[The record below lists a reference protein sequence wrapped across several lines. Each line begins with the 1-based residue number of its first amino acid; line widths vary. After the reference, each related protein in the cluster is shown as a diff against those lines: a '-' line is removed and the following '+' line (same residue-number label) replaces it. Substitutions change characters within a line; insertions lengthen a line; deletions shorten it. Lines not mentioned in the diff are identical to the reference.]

1 LLSLMKL
8 SDAQKDYYRKLAK
21 EEGYRSR
28 SAYKLIQ
35 LNKDYRILKP
45 GYSVVD
51 LGCAP
56 GGWLQVART
65 VVSQSGKVIGV
76 DIEKVAQLE
85 GTTILQGDIEN
96 AGTIDLLMQTLNG
109 KANAVLSDI
118 SPKISGIWDIDHS
131 KQISLSKS
139 SMNIATKTLVGGGN
153 AVLKV
158 FEGEFLN
165 GFNKEVKAYFNKV
178 LMTKPVAS
186 RQQSSE
192 LYMVCL
198 GFKLNE

>member
-1 LLSLMKL
+1 MKL

-139 SMNIATKTLVGGGN
+139 SMNIATETLVRGGN

>member
-1 LLSLMKL
+1 MKL

-76 DIEKVAQLE
+76 DIEKVAQLK

>member
-1 LLSLMKL
+1 MKL

-85 GTTILQGDIEN
+85 GATILQGDIEN
-96 AGTIDLLMQTLNG
+96 AGTIDLLIQTLNG

-198 GFKLNE
+198 GFKLND

>member
-1 LLSLMKL
+1 
-8 SDAQKDYYRKLAK
+8 
-21 EEGYRSR
+21 
-28 SAYKLIQ
+28 
-35 LNKDYRILKP
+35 
-45 GYSVVD
+45 
-51 LGCAP
+51 
-56 GGWLQVART
+56 VART
-65 VVSQSGKVIGV
+65 AVSQGGKVIGV

-85 GTTILQGDIEN
+85 GTTILQCDIEN

-109 KANAVLSDI
+109 KANTILSDI

-139 SMNIATKTLVGGGN
+139 SMNIATETLVRGGN

-198 GFKLNE
+198 GFRSNE

>member
-1 LLSLMKL
+1 MKL

-65 VVSQSGKVIGV
+65 VVNQSGKVIGV

-158 FEGEFLN
+158 FEGELLN

>member
-1 LLSLMKL
+1 MKL

-158 FEGEFLN
+158 FEGELLN

>member
-1 LLSLMKL
+1 MKL

-76 DIEKVAQLE
+76 DIEKVAQLK

-96 AGTIDLLMQTLNG
+96 AGTIELLMQTLNG

-158 FEGEFLN
+158 FEGELLN

>member
-1 LLSLMKL
+1 MKL

-139 SMNIATKTLVGGGN
+139 CMNIATKTLVGGGN
-153 AVLKV
+153 VVLKV

>member
-1 LLSLMKL
+1 MKL

>member
-1 LLSLMKL
+1 
-8 SDAQKDYYRKLAK
+8 
-21 EEGYRSR
+21 
-28 SAYKLIQ
+28 
-35 LNKDYRILKP
+35 
-45 GYSVVD
+45 
-51 LGCAP
+51 
-56 GGWLQVART
+56 VART
-65 VVSQSGKVIGV
+65 AVSQSGKVIGV

-96 AGTIDLLMQTLNG
+96 ADTIDLLMQTLNG
-109 KANAVLSDI
+109 KANTILSDI

-139 SMNIATKTLVGGGN
+139 SMNIATETLVRGGN

-178 LMTKPVAS
+178 LMTKPEAS

-198 GFKLNE
+198 GFRSNE

>member
-1 LLSLMKL
+1 MKL

-109 KANAVLSDI
+109 KANTILSDI

-139 SMNIATKTLVGGGN
+139 SMNIATETLVRGGN

-198 GFKLNE
+198 GFRSNE

>member
-1 LLSLMKL
+1 MKL

-28 SAYKLIQ
+28 SAFKLIQ
-35 LNKDYRILKP
+35 LNKAYRILKP

-65 VVSQSGKVIGV
+65 AVSQSGKVIGV

-109 KANAVLSDI
+109 KANTLLSDI

-139 SMNIATKTLVGGGN
+139 SMNIATETLVRGGN

-198 GFKLNE
+198 GFRSNE